1 MNAGE
6 QIFAQEKQRRDEEK
20 ARLDGKEDRLDK
32 EKARL
37 DKEKDRLDKLL
48 PDDPGLATDMTF
60 LILDKQALIV
70 DKQVLATQW
79 QTLERATVAAA
90 QVTATAAA
98 GRVTASQ
105 LMHLVFQRMPLRDTP
120 RKTSSKTFGVNARTF
135 GKLIV
140 WELEQDLLDL
150 DQMVKQLPGLFDA
163 PTTGIT
169 AAASQ
174 ESDVQGPFLD
184 RMLHWSVNKIAKALN
199 FPAEYKSG
207 GNQRGVSRTDLVM
220 AMSKQQGKVIAC
232 IEVKGDWQFKLAP
245 GESLIEVFQDTARF
259 QTVQPALQQLW
270 GDMVLEEVPVGIL
283 TNYNST
289 VLVARLPDSKS
300 RDLMVSRTFT
310 CDSKDSPVLLTLL
323 YALQIACKRAD
334 ESFPLADVPQSV
346 TNVIADG
353 SSGGGSEKAPDDDTS
368 AKESRGGGS
377 HSQMSGGT
385 SSKEKSNSTN
395 RQLKIWSLGSL
406 SLGMVLGSG
415 SSGLTR
421 LGSVEG
427 QAAAVKIFACEK
439 TGHQELH
446 EELDVYAACSQ
457 LQGSSIPRVLA
468 FGLLDH
474 TFQPFL
480 ALSFQGTPLSSQGT
494 LAPSTKAA
502 AAHALRQLHA
512 HGVAHGDVR
521 LDNLL
526 VGSST
531 DAVVVIDFV
540 RSSMCARPEVL
551 KLEEE
556 EFQGLLAA
564 RYSA

>member
-140 WELEQDLLDL
+140 WELE
-150 DQMVKQLPGLFDA
+150 
-163 PTTGIT
+163 
-169 AAASQ
+169 